1 MITYRYM
8 THSDLEQVEAMLFD
22 FCAETEV
29 ESIVYESMVDRVLS
43 GETRV
48 IVAENGS
55 ICGMVGYII
64 QGPEQAGE
72 FLYVKPEKR
81 NTIIGGKLYGLAIED
96 GKEDKVTR
104 FVIFASRG
112 KAGIYKKLGYKE
124 ICTVMERREV

>member
-96 GKEDKVTR
+96 GKEDGVKK
-104 FVIFASRG
+104 FIIFASEGRA
-112 KAGIYKKLGYKE
+112 KMYRKLGYNVKG
-124 ICTVMERREV
+124 ILMEREG